1 MFILRMYKLYILYIC
16 IYIHICVYNIYIYV
30 HNYIICKLCNVRNY
44 VFITINMYIQCG
56 SAESKEDFL
65 REIAVMAK
73 FMHPNIIKVYGSVDK
88 GVAVAYAQLVK

>member
-1 MFILRMYKLYILYIC
+1 MY
-16 IYIHICVYNIYIYV
+16 IYIHIYVYNILYMYITI
-30 HNYIICKLCNVRNY
+30 IICKLCNVRNY

-88 GVAVAYAQLVK
+88 GVAVAICIVSEIVH